1 MSTLSPTRR
10 VILLGASNLVRSLP
24 TIVNTVR
31 RTWCE
36 PIEFM
41 VAMGHGRSYG
51 NDSVVLGR
59 KISGIFPCALWQDL
73 QNRAALPTTA
83 LVTDIGNDLL
93 YGATPD
99 RLLGWVEG
107 CLDRLAEA
115 GAATT
120 VTHLPAGS
128 VEALSERRFHFFRR
142 LLFSRSTLTLAEA
155 KELIR
160 EINQRLT
167 ALGDAR
173 NLSVISVSANWYGL
187 DPIHIK
193 RRAERQAWPALLAG
207 WREEANEFALAR
219 SSIFSIAYLASLA
232 PFERSQ
238 FGIALRTEQPCGRF
252 SDGTTISLY

>member
-1 MSTLSPTRR
+1 M
-10 VILLGASNLVRSLP
+10 
-24 TIVNTVR
+24 
-31 RTWCE
+31 
-36 PIEFM
+36 
-41 VAMGHGRSYG
+41 
-51 NDSVVLGR
+51 
-59 KISGIFPCALWQDL
+59 
-73 QNRAALPTTA
+73 
-83 LVTDIGNDLL
+83 TDIGNDLL

-128 VEALSERRFHFFRR
+128 VETLSERRFHFFRR

-207 WREEANEFALAR
+207 WREEANEFALCAILYFFDR
-219 SSIFSIAYLASLA
+219 VFGFTGAVRTFAIRNCTAYRTTVRSIF
-232 PFERSQ
+232 
-238 FGIALRTEQPCGRF
+238 
-252 SDGTTISLY
+252 